1 MEQVKTG
8 QLGGF
13 IECSRGGREEEGGGG
28 GGARGAGRGGGAGGH
43 LLFSFHRSGVLLE
56 SSNAQTV
63 RLGCPTSGPKPL
75 KRESFIKHSASPTV
89 IWDD

>member
-1 MEQVKTG
+1 MQQRRE
-8 QLGGF
+8 
-13 IECSRGGREEEGGGG
+13 EEEGGGG
-28 GGARGAGRGGGAGGH
+28 GGARGAGRGGGGGGAGGH

-75 KRESFIKHSASPTV
+75 KREKCDSLSSIRPHRR
-89 IWDD
+89 